1 MDERFAFSHEVRVH
15 WGEID
20 RMGHLNNAMYSR
32 YIESARVEYFAA
44 VGLCDA
50 RSAAPPPSNLV
61 PPRTNPDGV
70 GPIVARIAIDFRRPV
85 VHPDTVT
92 VHVATTRIGRSSA
105 THRYV
110 LTSAAQGG
118 AVAAE
123 AEVVWVVL
131 DYEKGAAVPVP
142 QALRARIVALEASAG
157 RTVAGA

>member
-1 MDERFAFSHEVRVH
+1 MDERFAFSYDVRVH

-20 RMGHLNNAMYSR
+20 RMGHLNNAMYAR

-61 PPRTNPDGV
+61 PPRSTPDGV

-85 VHPDTVT
+85 VHPDTIR

-110 LTSAAQGG
+110 LASAAQGG
-118 AVAAE
+118 AVVAE
-123 AEVVWVVL
+123 GEVVWVVL
-131 DYEKGAAVPVP
+131 DYEKGEPLPMPAP
-142 QALRARIVALEASAG
+142 LRERIVALEASAG
-157 RTVAGA
+157 RKVAGA